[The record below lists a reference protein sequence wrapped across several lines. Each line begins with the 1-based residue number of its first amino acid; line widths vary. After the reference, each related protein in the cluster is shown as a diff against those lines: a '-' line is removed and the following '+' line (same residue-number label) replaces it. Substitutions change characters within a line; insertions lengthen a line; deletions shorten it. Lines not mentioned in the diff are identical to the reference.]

1 MKLSFLVRSDAL
13 KVTSALSRISKE
25 LGDSLQILAG
35 GSRFINPGSDP
46 GGRALTDRL
55 QLDIRKANAAITN
68 GTSGI
73 AATSMAIDGISE
85 IILVLTRMKE
95 IASTGANSLL
105 RPEQRSALATEFT
118 LLSSEADRIAASTE
132 FNSFK
137 MLSNSRELYIQV
149 GLEGNASQNAILV
162 PQTLAT
168 MQSVGLRTAAGMLTV
183 SITGAT
189 ASIAAWASHFAI
201 NPIEDAIQT
210 LIQRRA
216 VLYGTEGRLETAVNQ
231 MTNAREVYQASVDNI
246 KSPNYAEELARST
259 RLQILSNTTTA
270 LLAQANLNESR
281 VLQLLQPPSGFFGQ
295 NK

>member
-13 KVTSALSRISKE
+13 KITSALSRISKE

-35 GSRFINPGSDP
+35 GSRFINPSSDP
-46 GGRALTDRL
+46 GGQALATRM
-55 QLDIRKANAAITN
+55 QLDIRKASAAITN

-73 AATSMAIDGISE
+73 GATSMAIDGISE

-95 IASTGANSLL
+95 IASTGANFVL
-105 RPEQRSALATEFT
+105 RPEQRSALAAEFT

-149 GLEGNASQNAILV
+149 GLEGNVGQNTILV

-168 MQSVGLRTAAGMLTV
+168 MQSVGLRTAAGTLTV

-216 VLYGTEGRLETAVNQ
+216 VLYGAEGRLEAAVNQ
-231 MTNAREVYQASVDNI
+231 MTNAREVYQTSLENI

-259 RLQILSNTTTA
+259 RLQILSNATTA

-281 VLQLLQPPSGFFGQ
+281 VLQLLQPSSNLFGQ

>member
-1 MKLSFLVRSDAL
+1 
-13 KVTSALSRISKE
+13 
-25 LGDSLQILAG
+25 
-35 GSRFINPGSDP
+35 
-46 GGRALTDRL
+46 
-55 QLDIRKANAAITN
+55 
-68 GTSGI
+68 
-73 AATSMAIDGISE
+73 
-85 IILVLTRMKE
+85 
-95 IASTGANSLL
+95 
-105 RPEQRSALATEFT
+105 
-118 LLSSEADRIAASTE
+118 
-132 FNSFK
+132 
-137 MLSNSRELYIQV
+137 
-149 GLEGNASQNAILV
+149 
-162 PQTLAT
+162 

>member
-13 KVTSALSRISKE
+13 KITSALSRISKD
-25 LGDSLQILAG
+25 LGESLQILAG
-35 GSRFINPGSDP
+35 GSRFISPSSDP
-46 GGRALTDRL
+46 GGQALATRM
-55 QLDIRKANAAITN
+55 QLDIRKAGAAISN

-85 IILVLTRMKE
+85 IILVLSRMKE

-105 RPEQRSALATEFT
+105 RPEQRSALDAEFA

-137 MLSNSRELYIQV
+137 MLSSSRELYIQV
-149 GLEGNASQNAILV
+149 GLEGNASQNTILV

-168 MQSVGLRTAAGMLTV
+168 MESVGLRTTTGTLTV

-189 ASIAAWASHFAI
+189 ASIAAWASHYAV

-210 LIQRRA
+210 LTQRRA
-216 VLYGTEGRLETAVNQ
+216 ELFGAESRLETAVNQ
-231 MTNAREVYQASVDNI
+231 MTNAREVYQTSLENI
-246 KSPNYAEELARST
+246 KAPNYAEELARSV
-259 RLQILSNTTTA
+259 RLQILANVTTA
-270 LLAQANLNESR
+270 LLAQANLDEGR
-281 VLQLLQPPSGFFGQ
+281 VLQLLQPPSNMFGQ
-295 NK
+295 IK